1 MVWNQNL
8 QKCIQKGSANDT
20 CFTNSNGLSIQL
32 RNQLR
37 NQLRI
42 IASNNVLNV
51 PRRLPTS
58 PFMISPI
65 EKGHHAV
72 NCPVKSTMKFAHPS
86 RCAQYYDC
94 ASNPAN
100 DWWGTHLKECE
111 YPELFND
118 ITKACDDFRYV
129 NCGNRLEPKDPCD
142 YVQHQCRSGNCVPCN
157 IRFPT
162 CSGMDNGLHEWR
174 GRDKT
179 PYFTQCINERMTLT
193 SRCQSSDPGNSMVF
207 NEATR
212 VCSMAA

>member
-1 MVWNQNL
+1 MSVFPRVPSKFQL
-8 QKCIQKGSANDT
+8 IKLT
-20 CFTNSNGLSIQL
+20 TNTITQILL
-32 RNQLR
+32 TD
-37 NQLRI
+37 
-42 IASNNVLNV
+42 ALNAD
-51 PRRLPTS
+51 L
-58 PFMISPI
+58 
-65 EKGHHAV
+65 A
-72 NCPVKSTMKFAHPS
+72 
-86 RCAQYYDC
+86 
-94 ASNPAN
+94 
-100 DWWGTHLKECE
+100 
-111 YPELFND
+111 FN
-118 ITKACDDFRYV
+118 IVTIFFV
-129 NCGNRLEPKDPCD
+129 GD